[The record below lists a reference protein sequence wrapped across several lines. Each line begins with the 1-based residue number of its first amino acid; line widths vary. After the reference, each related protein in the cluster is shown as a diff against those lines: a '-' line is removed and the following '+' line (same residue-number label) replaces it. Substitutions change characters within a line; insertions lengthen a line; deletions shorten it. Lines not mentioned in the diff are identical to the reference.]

1 MIKNLKLKFVLV
13 FLILV
18 VSVFITSSCYA
29 MTVESA
35 ESLPFSVEDI
45 YSNATLIDKFTTNCG
60 YVPTIDNT
68 TLVVY
73 YSNNTYYCMI
83 IDGINHNYIY
93 NGSGYK
99 YYYGYLNST
108 TGGSAYRVVLKGAAL
123 SYSTGSETAT
133 FGEYLFS
140 SDSKIYDCTNIAIYN
155 DNGNTLIYQPEINTS
170 FNYSLIGTKRG
181 QVKLTISGLDSSLNM
196 YGYVGCENMFEIGD
210 VLDTSLIADNL
221 RMISVL
227 LDKSDLDCYLYDGE
241 KFLYYI
247 VDENNI
253 ILDIGY
259 ITEMCE
265 GYYLYGFPVNDGVDF
280 VFLNDGVPYW
290 SNDLTFK
297 YQVNNGKLFTKN
309 EVVSSGSYVYI
320 ETDKTV
326 HNATYYGFVYD
337 SSGNEI
343 SKASIIAINNLSSLH
358 VESLNTR
365 YSEFTTGWFSDTTS
379 VYELYNLQL
388 AGTNPD
394 GSYIDFTN
402 YSVRWYIEPYTTLLE
417 TVKVNNI
424 DSSKRFGTVSG
435 FDPHFGI
442 LENFELEIHQL
453 LGKRIAAFDIVFDIY
468 DGNDNLVLKH
478 IVNSDD
484 IVKDQ
489 IIYNEILPNKPNYD
503 ILGNPNYSGGNKYP
517 NSDNI
522 QNWEIDD
529 FVSYL
534 GTDNSIFNFFW
545 AFLNNM
551 PTWIS
556 TPLSILLIGLVIIT
570 LYKFIRG

>member
-13 FLILV
+13 FLLLV

-29 MTVESA
+29 QDYPEFPTYEDYKYNEYVIYYRTSDNKLILWHFASDYENSFEFKCDILTDTIMGCYVVPNNDVYYNYYFLSGNSWILDPNSTNTNYFHRS
-35 ESLPFSVEDI
+35 SGHHNLP
-45 YSNATLIDKFTTNCG
+45 SNVKNGIVFTT
-60 YVPTIDNT
+60 IDITNYDT
-68 TLVVY
+68 GELLFAGEKQLDLSFDYDLV
-73 YSNNTYYCMI
+73 
-83 IDGINHNYIY
+83 
-93 NGSGYK
+93 
-99 YYYGYLNST
+99 
-108 TGGSAYRVVLKGAAL
+108 
-123 SYSTGSETAT
+123 
-133 FGEYLFS
+133 
-140 SDSKIYDCTNIAIYN
+140 
-155 DNGNTLIYQPEINTS
+155 
-170 FNYSLIGTKRG
+170 GTKRG
-181 QVKLTISGLDSSLNM
+181 QVKLSISGLDSSLNM
-196 YGYVGCENMFEIGD
+196 YGYVGCENKFNVGD
-210 VLDTSLIADNL
+210 VLDTSLIAENL

-280 VFLNDGVPYW
+280 VFLNNGVPYW
-290 SNDLTFK
+290 SDDFTFK

-326 HNATYYGFVYD
+326 HNTTYYGFVYD
-337 SSGNEI
+337 SNGSEI
-343 SKASIIAINNLSSLH
+343 SKASITSINDLSNIHVVSLA
-358 VESLNTR
+358 TR
-365 YSEFTTGWFSDTTS
+365 YREFSTGWFSDTTS
-379 VYELYNLQL
+379 VYELYNLTL

-402 YSVRWYIEPYTTLLE
+402 YSVRWSIEPYTTLLE
-417 TVKVNNI
+417 TIKVNNN
-424 DSSKRFGTVSG
+424 DYSKDFGTVSG
-435 FDPHFGI
+435 FDSVYGI
-442 LENFELEIHQL
+442 LDFELEIHQL
-453 LGKRIAAFDIVFDIY
+453 LDKRVSAFDIVFEIY
-468 DGNDNLVLKH
+468 DSNDNLVLKH
-478 IVNSDD
+478 VVNSDD

-489 IIYNEILPNKPNYD
+489 VIYNENFPNRPSYD
-503 ILGNPNYSGGNKYP
+503 ILDNPNYSGGNKYP

-534 GTDNSIFNFFW
+534 GTDNSVFNFFW